1 MNGEAQTNSLDRLSL
16 NEKIIYSGNVD
27 FVAKTLIKKKAQPTN
42 IIIVDLEKTCR
53 QYNAQQ

>member
-1 MNGEAQTNSLDRLSL
+1 MNGEAQTNSIDRLSL

-27 FVAKTLIKKKAQPTN
+27 FVAKTLIEKKAQP
-42 IIIVDLEKTCR
+42 IVDLEKTCR